1 MSDKSRGLISPIFL
15 IAVSLALATAIT
27 LSPIHRSNVGAAQLA
42 GNSSSLALSDTAAT
56 SQDSLYADIN
66 RSFAALEPIF
76 VKGCFD
82 CHTDRTRF
90 PWYHK
95 LPVIRGLIDSD
106 IRSAQKRLNMSSGFP
121 FSKRGNVADDL
132 VSIHDE
138 LSGGDMPPLSY
149 RFMHWDAKPSQAEAD
164 SIYNWINL
172 SLKALS
178 AHGIEPTSPPE
189 EEQQ

>member
-15 IAVSLALATAIT
+15 IAVSLALAAAIT
-27 LSPIHRSNVGAAQLA
+27 LLPIHLENVGAEQLA
-42 GNSSSLALSDTAAT
+42 SSNSSLTFSDTGAT
-56 SQDSLYADIN
+56 SRDSLYAEIN
-66 RSFAALEPIF
+66 RGFAGLEPIF

-95 LPVIRGLIDSD
+95 LPVIRGMIDSD
-106 IRSAQKRLNMSSGFP
+106 IRGAQKRLNMSSGFP

-138 LSGGDMPPLSY
+138 LKSGDMPPLGY

-164 SIYNWINL
+164 SIYNWINH

-189 EEQQ
+189 EEEQ

>member
-1 MSDKSRGLISPIFL
+1 MLDKPLGLISPIFL
-15 IAVSLALATAIT
+15 IAVSLVLAIAVT
-27 LSPIHRSNVGAAQLA
+27 LLPIHHSSVGAAQLA
-42 GNSSSLALSDTAAT
+42 LNNSSITSSDTTAT
-56 SQDSLYADIN
+56 SQDSLYAEIN
-66 RSFAALEPIF
+66 RGFAALEPIF

-95 LPVIRGLIDSD
+95 LPVIRGMIDSD
-106 IRSAQKRLNMSSGFP
+106 IRGAQKRLNMSSGFP

-132 VSIHDE
+132 VGIHDE
-138 LSGGDMPPLSY
+138 LKSGDMPPLSY
-149 RFMHWDAKPSQAEAD
+149 RFMHWDAKPSKAEAD
-164 SIYNWINL
+164 SIYNWISI

-178 AHGIEPTSPPE
+178 AHGIEPTAPPE

>member
-1 MSDKSRGLISPIFL
+1 MPDRSRGLTSTIFL
-15 IAVSLALATAIT
+15 IAASLALIT
-27 LSPIHRSNVGAAQLA
+27 SISILMIHHSDANAAQPPDN
-42 GNSSSLALSDTAAT
+42 NSSLTVSDIVTT
-56 SQDSLYADIN
+56 SQDSLYAEIN
-66 RSFAALEPIF
+66 RGLAALEPIF

-95 LPVIRGLIDSD
+95 LPVIRGMIDSD

-138 LSGGDMPPLSY
+138 LKGGDMPPLSY
-149 RFMHWDAKPSQAEAD
+149 RFIHWDAKPSQAEAD
-164 SIYNWINL
+164 SIYNWINI

-178 AHGIEPTSPPE
+178 AHGIEPTNPPAE
-189 EEQQ
+189 GQP

>member
-1 MSDKSRGLISPIFL
+1 MSDKPQGLISSIFL
-15 IAVSLALATAIT
+15 IVVSLALATAIT
-27 LSPIHRSNVGAAQLA
+27 MLLIHHSVAKAAEPPDS
-42 GNSSSLALSDTAAT
+42 GSSLAPSDTAAT
-56 SQDSLYADIN
+56 SQDSLYAEIN
-66 RSFAALEPIF
+66 RGFAALEPIF

-95 LPVIRGLIDSD
+95 LPVIRGMIDSD
-106 IRSAQKRLNMSSGFP
+106 IRGAQKRLNMSSGFP

-138 LSGGDMPPLSY
+138 LKGGDMPPLSY

-164 SIYNWINL
+164 SIFNWINL

-178 AHGIEPTSPPE
+178 AHGIEPSAPPE